1 MCQLLLLLLI
11 AWFLRM
17 QVLQSLTVNVGSR
30 PVQEPLLQP
39 FPSGPS
45 TKEAVWSDGPIK
57 EPEWWLDCTLDR
69 VVVGVALSDAVT
81 HKLSPEAFHLNS
93 NVCRPQKEL
102 WRGVSYITFRMVPGE
117 VCGGEFGFNASHAW
131 LSNAIG
137 GTFLSELTGDT
148 ILLPFD
154 CVFSLEE
161 VMRHPLPIIP
171 IPRLK
176 LVAYTE
182 PTFEAG
188 TEYVPG
194 SPLLGSSSLFVRL
207 YGAEPPARLSAR
219 SCTLTNNVSDANV
232 FLVEDGC
239 TLEPWVGFVGEN
251 GGDSAVVLVLWLG
264 GLAHLSVSSPLVVFL
279 SCRVWVCSYP
289 AICMPKCSPFLS
301 PVDPTDSSP
310 FEYKLSLGPII
321 VDMTTRPSQATAKV
335 PFFIPDAL
343 AIAQLVTIPWSPD
356 TLAFSSPPAVKTA
369 PTASTA
375 MEINRFVGSVPLQS
389 SLDPCV
395 SAQLFYCSKSFSE
408 VSSVA
413 FPICRPLELWTFPL
427 SDMNPHWPERGH
439 DGLVMP
445 HDIFG
450 LFCADASIQARELSN
465 EIMEELTTVSATAS
479 LVTCGEEEIRV
490 MLPLELM
497 ASWEVSTDWLR
508 LEDAS
513 CRGRWEGEGPDE
525 VLVWSI
531 SVHRVDCGT
540 TALYNGSHVILSNA
554 LSVAKSTSVIER
566 VYMSIAFSCV
576 YPLESIV
583 GLAYPIQPTMA
594 DELPGW
600 RRAVLTLYAG
610 TYYGTFRV
618 VMELY
623 NNSDFSLDDMYKGPP
638 EIEAGQLLYVR
649 ISLVGAP
656 NDGFGRLAVPTCW
669 ATHTEYPEP
678 QLHVFFQDGCILDST
693 LHFLMHNG
701 ASSEVR
707 FAVEMFRFLDPQL
720 ADVYLH
726 CHVQVC
732 LPQLN
737 DADCELECESRRK
750 RKSRA
755 IDGALAGTV
764 SLGPIHRFL
773 HQMEVVHQ
781 QSVAPWAVAY
791 FVISATITCT
801 VLLLL
806 VGIIFLTTKLVRWL
820 SQPRFQS
827 LNLWDVTRSPG
838 ERFALGNL

>member
-375 MEINRFVGSVPLQS
+375 MEINRFV
-389 SLDPCV
+389 
-395 SAQLFYCSKSFSE
+395 
-408 VSSVA
+408 
-413 FPICRPLELWTFPL
+413 
-427 SDMNPHWPERGH
+427 
-439 DGLVMP
+439 
-445 HDIFG
+445 
-450 LFCADASIQARELSN
+450 DASIQARELSN